1 MDAVLEADT
10 RAVIGEGPLWD
21 EENGRLYWVDIL
33 GSELH
38 IFDPEEKINRSIKF
52 KSFVTALAKY
62 SKDELIMTM
71 KDGFYL
77 YHLRD
82 DSLEKIKQP
91 KDMHESLRFN
101 DAKCDPYGRLW
112 AGTTSMEGEK
122 KQASLYRLN
131 LDGSLVKIKDQVST
145 SNGLDWDRERNLMY
159 YIDTPTQEI
168 VRYSYDPQ
176 SGDVSNP
183 EPVYRFDQSDGLPDG
198 MTIDQNG
205 MLWVALFGG
214 SRVVHIDPFQKKEI
228 NSISVPAKYVTC
240 CAFGGRDLKTLY
252 ITTATEQMTEKERYE
267 QPHAGGLFSA
277 QLETG
282 GYQPVPFAGDV

>member
-38 IFDPEEKINRSIKF
+38 IFDPEEKINRSVKF

-62 SKDELIMTM
+62 TKDKLIMTM

-77 YHLRD
+77 YHLQD

-91 KDMHESLRFN
+91 KDMDESLRFN

-112 AGTTSMEGEK
+112 AGTMSMEGEQ
-122 KQASLYRLN
+122 KQGSLYRLDP
-131 LDGSLVKIKDQVST
+131 DGRLIKMKDQVST

-168 VRYSYDPQ
+168 VRYSYNPE

-183 EPVYRFDQSDGLPDG
+183 EPVYRFEQSEGLPDG

-214 SRVVHIDPFQKKEI
+214 SRVVQIDPFKKKEI
-228 NSISVPAKYVTC
+228 DSISVPAKYVTC

-252 ITTATEQMTEKERYE
+252 ITTATEKMTEKERYE

-277 QLETG
+277 KLETG
-282 GYQPVPFAGDV
+282 GYQPVPFAGNV

>member
-1 MDAVLEADT
+1 
-10 RAVIGEGPLWD
+10 
-21 EENGRLYWVDIL
+21 
-33 GSELH
+33 
-38 IFDPEEKINRSIKF
+38 
-52 KSFVTALAKY
+52 
-62 SKDELIMTM
+62 
-71 KDGFYL
+71 
-77 YHLRD
+77 
-82 DSLEKIKQP
+82 
-91 KDMHESLRFN
+91 
-101 DAKCDPYGRLW
+101 
-112 AGTTSMEGEK
+112 
-122 KQASLYRLN
+122 
-131 LDGSLVKIKDQVST
+131 
-145 SNGLDWDRERNLMY
+145 MY

-168 VRYSYDPQ
+168 VRYSYDPE

-228 NSISVPAKYVTC
+228 DSISVPAKYVTC

-252 ITTATEQMTEKERYE
+252 ITTATEQMTETERYE

-277 QLETG
+277 KLETG